1 MIFQRIRSFLFG
13 SFRRQLV
20 LGVAISVAM
29 SMSIFVWVVTQEQRD
44 ENKEQQSQ
52 EVTALVKSVAASS
65 SLWVASK
72 DYSGLQEIIQGL
84 LHYPDLSY
92 AIILDNRG
100 QILAHSDPGRIGQY
114 LTDLPSGGQLKI
126 LDQTAMSIDVYG
138 PIALADKQVG
148 WVRVRLAN
156 NFTSGRL
163 AELTREGIIFS
174 VAAILLSILIAVVT
188 GRLFTHRLNEIQQV
202 AYAVQQ
208 GESNKHAKLV
218 GDDEVAQLARR
229 FNEMLDTL
237 WKRESELKQASEK
250 TRVLLRNASDAIHIL
265 DTEGNLIEA
274 SDSFFSML
282 GYQREEMIGMHVSVW
297 DALLSASE
305 LKNLIRDQISK
316 KERSQFESRHRRKDG
331 LLIEVEISGFP
342 LELDGRLVLF
352 NSSRDI
358 TRRKLIEDS
367 MRESEARFRQMFEG
381 HSAIMLLVDPAT
393 GSIVD
398 ANSSAEKFYGYSL
411 DGLRAMKID
420 EINTQSREEVERE
433 MRNAYEQHRNY
444 FVFEHRLN
452 NGTVRTVEVHS
463 SPINLKGI
471 KLLFSIIHDISE
483 RKKAEESF
491 LISASVFENS
501 QEAITITDENNLII
515 DVNPAFTNI
524 TGYSREEVIG
534 KNPRLLNSGR
544 QDKAFYAA
552 MWQTLKTQKKWR
564 GEIWN
569 RHKSGDVYAEMISIS
584 AICDKEDKLL
594 RYVAVFSDITHIKVH
609 EAELSRVAHYDAL
622 TGIPNRLLLADRMKQ
637 AIAQT
642 SRDRTLMAVCYLDLD
657 GFKPINDSMGHE
669 AGDEVLVEVTKRIGN
684 TLRGGDTIAR
694 LGGDEFV
701 ALLLGQDR
709 GEECVSTLERLLLA
723 ITHPMT
729 VKNKSVTISASIGV
743 SIYPMDDED
752 PDTLLRHADQAMY
765 IAKQSGKNR
774 FHIYDPSLDRRA
786 RDQHEFL
793 NSIRQALVL
802 NQFELHYQPKV
813 DLRTKTM
820 VGAEALIRWRHPV
833 RGILPPSEF
842 LRYVENTDLD
852 IEIGEWVTATALA
865 QMHQWRQAGFDIE
878 VSINITGYHLES
890 FQFIEKLKRQ
900 LDIYPESHAGKLQIE
915 VLETVALNDINVVRE
930 IIGACRL
937 LGVRFALDDF
947 GTGYSSLSYLSRLP
961 VDTLK
966 IDQSFVRDML
976 DDKGDRAIV
985 QGIIALAVAFDRQT
999 VAEGIETGAHYQL
1012 LLEMGCELGQGYGIA
1027 RPMPANELPAWSE
1040 ACAENI
1046 R

>member
-1 MIFQRIRSFLFG
+1 MMLQRIKLLLVG
-13 SFRRQLV
+13 SLRRQLV
-20 LGVAISVAM
+20 LGLALTVALTMSVY
-29 SMSIFVWVVTQEQRD
+29 VWMVTSELME
-44 ENKEQQSQ
+44 ENREQQSQ
-52 EVTALVKSVAASS
+52 QVTALVKSVAAST
-65 SLWVASK
+65 SLWVASR

-84 LHYPDLSY
+84 SHYPDLRY

-100 QILAHSDPGRIGQY
+100 QILAHSDTTRIGQY
-114 LTDLPSGGQLKI
+114 LTDLPARDETTI
-126 LDQTAMSIDVYG
+126 LNQTSNSIDVYC
-138 PIALADKQVG
+138 PITLTNMHIG
-148 WVRVRLAN
+148 WVRVSFSNDLVDN
-156 NFTSGRL
+156 Q
-163 AELTREGIIFS
+163 LTEMMRVGIIFTLIA
-174 VAAILLSILIAVVT
+174 VLLSILIAVFA
-188 GRLFTHRLNEIQQV
+188 GSLFTRRLNAIHQV
-202 AYAVQQ
+202 AYAVQR
-208 GESNKHAKLV
+208 GESDRRAELI
-218 GDDEVAQLARR
+218 GDDEAARLARR

-237 WKRESELKQASEK
+237 WNREIELKKANEK
-250 TRVLLRNASDAIHIL
+250 TLAILRNASDGIHIL
-265 DTEGNLIEA
+265 DMDGNLIEA
-274 SDSFFSML
+274 SDSFCSML
-282 GYQREEMIGMHVSVW
+282 GYQRDEMIGMNVSVW
-297 DALLSASE
+297 DAFLPGDD
-305 LKNLIRDQISK
+305 LKNIVRNQISK
-316 KERSQFESRHRRKDG
+316 KERSEFESRHRRKDG
-331 LLIEVEISGFP
+331 SLFDVEISGFP
-342 LELDGRLVLF
+342 LVLDGLPVLF

-358 TRRKLIEDS
+358 TRRKIIEDA

-381 HSAIMLLVDPAT
+381 HSAIMLLVDPSS

-398 ANSSAEKFYGYSL
+398 ANLAAEKFYGYPMDHLCS
-411 DGLRAMKID
+411 MKIE
-420 EINTQSREEVERE
+420 EINTQSKEEVERE

-463 SPINLKGI
+463 SPIILKGV

-483 RKKAEESF
+483 RRKAEESF

-501 QEAITITDENNLII
+501 QDAIAITDQNNLII
-515 DVNPAFTNI
+515 DVNPAFTVI
-524 TGYSREEVIG
+524 TGYARDEVVG
-534 KNPRLLNSGR
+534 KNPKLLNSGR
-544 QDKAFYAA
+544 QDKTFYAE
-552 MWQTLKTQKKWR
+552 MWQALKQKKKWR

-569 RHKSGDVYAEMISIS
+569 RRKSGEVYAEMISIS
-584 AICDKEDKLL
+584 AIYDNESKLL

-642 SRDRTLMAVCYLDLD
+642 SRDQTLMAVCYLDLD

-669 AGDEVLVEVTKRIGN
+669 AGDEVLVEVAKRIAN

-701 ALLLGQDR
+701 ALLLGQSK
-709 GEECVSTLERLLLA
+709 GEECVATLERLLVT
-723 ITHPMT
+723 ISHPMT
-729 VKNKSVTISASIGV
+729 VKSKPVTVSASIGV

-774 FHIYDPSLDRRA
+774 FHIYDPELDRRA

-793 NSIRQALVL
+793 KTIRHALEN

-813 DLRTKTM
+813 NLRTKKL
-820 VGAEALIRWRHPV
+820 VGAEALIRWRHPA

-842 LRYVENTDLD
+842 LHYVENTDLD

-865 QMHQWRQAGFDIE
+865 QMNQWRQSGLDIE
-878 VSINITGYHLES
+878 VSVNITGYHLDS
-890 FQFIEKLKRQ
+890 FHFIEKLRKQ
-900 LDIYPESHAGKLQIE
+900 IEIYPESQFGKLQIE

-930 IIGACRL
+930 IIGSCRE

-966 IDQSFVRDML
+966 IDQSFVRDIL

-985 QGIIALAVAFDRQT
+985 QGIIALASAFERQT
-999 VAEGIETGAHYQL
+999 VAEGIETAAHYQL

-1040 ACAENI
+1040 SI
-1046 R
+1046 LW